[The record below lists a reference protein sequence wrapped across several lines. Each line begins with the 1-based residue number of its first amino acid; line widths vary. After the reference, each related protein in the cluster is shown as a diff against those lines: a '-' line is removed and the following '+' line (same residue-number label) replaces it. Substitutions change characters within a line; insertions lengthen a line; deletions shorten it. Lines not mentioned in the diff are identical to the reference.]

1 MSEERKT
8 YEERN
13 LEIDG
18 TGMYYINT
26 PSGSQIMIS
35 MRNGEPTM
43 VDIHGMKTIRRV
55 NIFTEEKVSKKTKTL
70 TVPADRF
77 SDGWKFKVVKLKVGE

>member
-1 MSEERKT
+1 MGEERKT

-26 PSGSQIMIS
+26 PSGGQIMIS
-35 MRNGEPTM
+35 MRNGAPTM
-43 VDIHGMKTIRRV
+43 VDIHGMKTI
-55 NIFTEEKVSKKTKTL
+55 
-70 TVPADRF
+70 RF

>member
-13 LEIDG
+13 LEIEG
-18 TGMYYINT
+18 SGMFYINT
-26 PSGSQIMIS
+26 PNGNQIIIS
-35 MRNGEPTM
+35 MRDGEM
-43 VDIHGMKTIRRV
+43 RYVDIHGMDDGLV

-77 SDGWKFKVVKLKVGE
+77 GDGWKFKVVNLKVGE